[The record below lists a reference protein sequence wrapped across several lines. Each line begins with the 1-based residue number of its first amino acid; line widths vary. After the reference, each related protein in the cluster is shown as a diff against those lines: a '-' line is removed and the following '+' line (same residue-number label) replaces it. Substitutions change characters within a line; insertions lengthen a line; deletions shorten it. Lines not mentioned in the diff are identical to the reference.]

1 MEPGP
6 ESCRPIHLVIVAS
19 VRLYREGMA
28 ASLRSFDSVVV
39 SGTARDRATAISVIS
54 SLAPHV
60 ALIDMAVAES
70 FELLRELRAEA
81 PKTGLVAFAIDESVS
96 SIVECARAGASAYIT
111 VDASLAEVV
120 VAIERAAAGEL
131 LCSPRVSAELFRRL
145 GESRSPQEG
154 QSLGFES
161 LTARERD
168 VLVFLARGRS
178 NKQIASALNISEAT
192 VKNHVHHI
200 LTKLRVESRAQA
212 ALLAGQPEARLLRS
226 PPWISAGD

>member
-1 MEPGP
+1 
-6 ESCRPIHLVIVAS
+6 
-19 VRLYREGMA
+19 MA
-28 ASLRSFDSVVV
+28 ASLRSFDSVLV
-39 SGTARDRATAISVIS
+39 SGTARDRATAVSVIC

-60 ALIDMAVAES
+60 ALIDMAVTES
-70 FELLRELRAEA
+70 LDLLRELRAEA

-111 VDASLAEVV
+111 VDATLAEVV
-120 VAIERAAAGEL
+120 LAVERAAAGEL

-145 GESRSPQEG
+145 GEFRSPHEG
-154 QSLGFES
+154 ASLSFET

-168 VLVFLARGRS
+168 VLLCLTGGRS

-212 ALLAGQPEARLLRS
+212 ALLASRPEARLRRS
-226 PPWISAGD
+226 TPSISRDNL